1 MKKRRDPGR
10 IFKNPNKKENES
22 SARFLQSSPF
32 VFPLRP
38 SRPLR

>member
-1 MKKRRDPGR
+1 M
-10 IFKNPNKKENES
+10 NENDIGEIIVGT
-22 SARFLQSSPF
+22 AIIDF